1 MIESNEE
8 IPALIF
14 EMKLSKL
21 MKGFI
26 RGKLKSSGYWK
37 LGGPL
42 RLVNVPSPKL
52 PSKDWMIIKTVYC
65 GICGSD
71 MKELTLNGSR
81 DNPLQTFLTF
91 PQIMGHEAVGIVDEV
106 GPNVKKYKVGDRV
119 AISPW
124 FTCKSRGIKP
134 LCERCEIGDYVHCH
148 NFQKGILP
156 TGMHL
161 GVTRGFGGFTSKFAV
176 HESQAFLL
184 PQNITFEQAVL
195 ADPFAVAFHSILL
208 LNPDPESTILVYGL
222 GVIGLLAIH
231 CLKNVFKVKNVIA
244 IGKYSFQKRFAYE
257 LGALKVFNS
266 SQKDLI
272 QDISAYLN
280 TELYTPKMG
289 MQWTMEGVDGIIDT
303 IASAETLEIGT
314 RILNTQGKLVF
325 LGVSDPKRCEGTLH
339 YFKELEIIG
348 SNAYG
353 VETFYEENLHAIA
366 FFLRFLEYGLI
377 ETSQFLTHSY
387 KLEDYQVAF
396 DTLSKKGRTEAIK
409 VAFKF

>member
-8 IPALIF
+8 FPALIF

-21 MKGFI
+21 IKGFI
-26 RGKLKSSGYWK
+26 RGKFKSSGYWK
-37 LGGPL
+37 PGGPL
-42 RLVNVPSPKL
+42 SLVNVASPKL
-52 PSKDWMIIKTVYC
+52 PAKDWVMIKTVYC

-91 PQIMGHEAVGIVDEV
+91 PQIMGHEAVGIVDEI
-106 GPNVKKYKVGDRV
+106 GPDVKKFKVGDKV

-124 FTCKSRGIKP
+124 FACKTRGIRP
-134 LCERCEIGDYVHCH
+134 ICERCEIGDYVHCH
-148 NFQKGILP
+148 NFQKGKLP
-156 TGMHL
+156 AGMHL
-161 GVTRGFGGFTSKFAV
+161 GVTRGFGGFTSKFIV
-176 HESQAFLL
+176 HESQVFLL
-184 PQNITFEQAVL
+184 PQTVSFEQAVL

-208 LNPDPESTILVYGL
+208 LNPEPESTILVYGL

-231 CLKNVFKVKNVIA
+231 CLINVFKVKRVIA
-244 IGKYSFQKRFAYE
+244 IGKYAFQERFASK
-257 LGALKVFNS
+257 LGALKVFDS
-266 SQKDLI
+266 SQNDLI
-272 QDISAYLN
+272 QDISSYLN
-280 TELYTPKMG
+280 IELYTPKMG
-289 MQWTMEGVDGIIDT
+289 MKWTMDGVDGIIDT
-303 IASAETLEIGT
+303 IASAETLEIGI

-325 LGVSDPKRCEGTLH
+325 LGVSNPKRCESTLH

-353 VETFYEENLHAIA
+353 IETFHEESLHAIA
-366 FFLRFLEYGLI
+366 FFLRFLDQGLI

-387 KLEDYQVAF
+387 KLEDYQEAF
-396 DTLSKKGRTEAIK
+396 NTLSKKSRTEAIK

>member
-8 IPALIF
+8 LPALIF
-14 EMKLSKL
+14 EMKLLKL

-37 LGGPL
+37 VGGPVS
-42 RLVNVPSPKL
+42 LVTVPPPKL
-52 PSKDWMIIKTVYC
+52 PSKDWMVIKTVYC

-71 MKELTLNGSR
+71 IKELTLNGSR

-91 PQIMGHEAVGIVDEV
+91 PQIMGHEAVGIVDQL
-106 GPNVKKYKVGDRV
+106 GPNVKKYNIGDRV

-124 FTCKSRGIKP
+124 FACKSRGIKP

-148 NFQKGILP
+148 NFQKGLLP
-156 TGMHL
+156 SGMHL

-184 PQNITFEQAVL
+184 PQSVSFEQAVL

-231 CLKNVFKVKNVIA
+231 CLKNVFKVKKVLA
-244 IGKYSFQKRFAYE
+244 IGKYSFQEKFASE

-266 SQKDLI
+266 SKKDLI

-280 TELYTPKMG
+280 AELYTPKMG
-289 MQWTMEGVDGIIDT
+289 MQWTMDGVDGIIDT

-325 LGVSDPKRCEGTLH
+325 LGVSNPKRCESTLH

-353 VETFYEENLHAIA
+353 IETFHEESMHAIA
-366 FFLRFLEYGLI
+366 FFLRFLDQGLI

-387 KLEDYQVAF
+387 ELEDYQEAF
-396 DTLSKKGRTEAIK
+396 NTLTKKSRTEAIK
-409 VAFKF
+409 VTFKF